1 MTPECSATRPPDA
14 LSRLTLQGGRRATP
28 PLLHADM
35 NADFYQGK
43 AVETPAGKPVADKRR
58 APATAAE

>member
-1 MTPECSATRPPDA
+1 
-14 LSRLTLQGGRRATP
+14 
-28 PLLHADM
+28 M

-43 AVETPAGKPVADKRR
+43 AGEAPAGKPVADKRR

>member
-1 MTPECSATRPPDA
+1 MTISRLLSALA
-14 LSRLTLQGGRRATP
+14 LSAAMAAVLAVPDSQAQSV
-28 PLLHADM
+28 
-35 NADFYQGK
+35 ADFYQGK